1 MHYFLK
7 LIFCD
12 NFAIK
17 GAQRFRI
24 FPHSSFVKIKYIG
37 ILGIQDIQGIHC
49 FHGFQAFAILSD
61 PKLPLNNIF
70 LCGLAANNTTC
81 VCVYKYFER
90 LPHNAPDDRNPITL
104 KYKTT
109 DKIVL
114 WAKISCSSCD
124 PALSVHDNVN
134 HHQDNTRGQHVNTSL
149 DHG

>member
-1 MHYFLK
+1 MQFGFRFQILLFTTSVRFQLRHWHTWHTGHSRLSSVGD
-7 LIFCD
+7 LI
-12 NFAIK
+12 
-17 GAQRFRI
+17 R
-24 FPHSSFVKIKYIG
+24 S
-37 ILGIQDIQGIHC
+37 
-49 FHGFQAFAILSD
+49 
-61 PKLPLNNIF
+61 KLPLNNIF
-70 LCGLAANNTTC
+70 LRGLAANNTTC

-134 HHQDNTRGQHVNTSL
+134 HHQDNTRDQHVNTSL
-149 DHG
+149 DHS